1 MLSWGHSFRPAYQ
14 QLQRLRTSYP
24 TVLPPT
30 GSQLRYPSVREY
42 PTVLPPTGSQLR
54 YPRVLE
60 YPTVLPST
68 GSQLYGTLAY
78 SKGPLSQAS

>member
-42 PTVLPPTGSQLR
+42 PTVLP
-54 YPRVLE
+54 
-60 YPTVLPST
+60 ST

>member
-14 QLQRLRTSYP
+14 QLQRLRTS
-24 TVLPPT
+24 
-30 GSQLRYPSVREY
+30 Y